1 MTAVSTPSYLH
12 FNMSEVQKFIEIVL
26 PYLGKWYTIAAICL
40 VVYYVA
46 LWLQTR
52 HLMRKLG
59 CKPLMAV
66 ESDGLFGFRLLFTAL
81 KRKAAGE
88 FVEYNRERLDIHNV
102 DTGMVVIA
110 GSPIYMTKDPENI
123 KALLATQFNDFSL
136 GVRHA
141 QLAPLLGDGIF
152 TLDGAGWKHSRAM
165 LRPQFARDQVA
176 HVKALEPHIQ
186 TFFKHILNTKGQKF
200 DIQKLFFKLT
210 IDSATEFLFGESCGS
225 LNDDSVGMGHDE
237 VDFDGKKDFA
247 ESFNVSQNYLGSRIV
262 IQNLYFLIDNREFRA
277 ANAKVHKF
285 ANHYVNKALSLTP
298 DELEKFSND
307 GYIFLYELVKQ
318 TRDPKVLRDQLLNI
332 LLAGR
337 DTTAGLLSFTF
348 FELARNKKVWEKL
361 KEEIYEKFGKGDES
375 RIDEI
380 TFESLKKAEY
390 LKAVVNEALRMYPSV
405 PQNFRVATK
414 NTSLPRGGGKD
425 HTEPVFIPK
434 GQIVA
439 YSVYATHRDSKYYG
453 KDADTFRPERW
464 FEPETKKLG
473 WAFLPFNGGPR
484 ICLGQQ
490 FALTEASYVLTRL
503 IQTFPDLESFDT
515 GTYPPKLNS
524 QLTMCHQD
532 GVFLSLK

>member
-1 MTAVSTPSYLH
+1 
-12 FNMSEVQKFIEIVL
+12 MSEAQHYIDLVL
-26 PYLGKWYTIAAICL
+26 PYVGKWYTIAAFCGL
-40 VVYYVA
+40 VYYIV
-46 LWLQTR
+46 LWAHTR
-52 HLMRKLG
+52 HLMHKFG
-59 CKPLMAV
+59 CEPIYSV
-66 ESDGLFGFRLLFTAL
+66 ESDGCFGFRLVFTAL

-88 FVEYNRERLDIHNV
+88 FVEYNRERLDTFNV
-102 DTGMVVIA
+102 DTGYVVVA
-110 GSPIYMTKDPENI
+110 GSPLFLTRDPENI
-123 KALLATQFNDFSL
+123 KALLATQFNDFGL
-136 GVRHA
+136 GVRHV

-152 TLDGAGWKHSRAM
+152 TLDGSGWKHSRAM

-176 HVKALEPHIQ
+176 HVKALEPHFK
-186 TFFKHILNTKGQKF
+186 TLSKHILNTKGQKF

-225 LNDDSVGMGHDE
+225 LCDESVGMGLNE
-237 VDFDGKKDFA
+237 LDFDGKKDFA
-247 ESFNVSQNYLGSRIV
+247 DAFNVSQNYLGSRIV
-262 IQNLYFLIDNREFRA
+262 AQNFYFLINNSEFRA

-285 ANHYVNKALSLTP
+285 ANYYVQRALELTP
-298 DELEKFSND
+298 EELDKYSD
-307 GYIFLYELVKQ
+307 GGYIFLYELVKQ

-348 FELARNKKVWEKL
+348 FELARNKRVWEKL

-375 RIDEI
+375 RIEEI

-405 PQNFRVATK
+405 PQNFRVSTK
-414 NTSLPRGGGKD
+414 HTSLPRGGGKD
-425 HTEPVFIPK
+425 RQSPVFIPK
-434 GQIVA
+434 GQVVA
-439 YSVYATHRDSKYYG
+439 YSIYSTHRDTKYYG
-453 KDADTFRPERW
+453 QDADVFRPERW

-490 FALTEASYVLTRL
+490 FALTETSYIITRL
-503 IQTFPDLESFDT
+503 VQTFPDIESFDS
-515 GTYPPKLNS
+515 GSYPPKMNS